1 MTSLIMLLAKYLP
14 LEVTYGKYL
23 PEENLLFTEKVFTG
37 QIEKLCISQ
46 RSFSNF
52 MRNAQYIS
60 QFIQEIHAFD
70 LKVIYT

>member
-1 MTSLIMLLAKYLP
+1 MLLAKYLL

-23 PEENLLFTEKVFTG
+23 PEENLLLTEKVFTG

-70 LKVIYT
+70 FKVIYT

>member
-1 MTSLIMLLAKYLP
+1 MTGLIMLLAKYLP

-23 PEENLLFTEKVFTG
+23 PEENLLLTEKVLTG

-60 QFIQEIHAFD
+60 QFIQEIYAFD